1 MGTPLSPRSVVSAC
15 KEQLSSE
22 LSEEI
27 VILNVKAGIYYG
39 LDPVGT
45 RVWKLVQTPRT
56 VAEIL
61 EALLKE
67 FDAAPADCEQDL
79 MTLLGSLAGAGL
91 IEVRQPSST
100 AKA

>member
-1 MGTPLSPRSVVSAC
+1 MISTMDGSSIIVAA
-15 KEQLSSE
+15 KEQVWRE
-22 LSEEI
+22 LDGEAI
-27 VILNVKAGIYYG
+27 VLNLATGIYYG